1 MNNDQLRACTR
12 LMLKASASVNPE
24 ALKYLTMSHDKWL
37 RVSPVLP
44 DATTDLRECVRWTTS
59 ANTLEVQGRVMEAK
73 ADLEHALVHARLIA
87 EANGVDA
94 FAIECLVA
102 ERVDHAAS

>member
-1 MNNDQLRACTR
+1 
-12 LMLKASASVNPE
+12 
-24 ALKYLTMSHDKWL
+24 MSHDQWL
-37 RVSPVLP
+37 RVGKVLP
-44 DATTDLRECVRWTTS
+44 DATTDLRECVGWVAA
-59 ANTLEVQGRVMEAK
+59 ANTLEALGRVMEAK

-102 ERVDHAAS
+102 TRVDHAAS